1 MGQGDRRPLPPP
13 PPVAGNATE
22 WRYRPLAPPP
32 ATGDGS
38 HRVDPLPPPRA
49 GGDGTV
55 ASTSGRGVFTP
66 LPPPPGGTE
75 TDNLINVVLQ
85 RVGPTGRI
93 DDFVREY
100 YEEIAKQRRPS
111 PEEMEE
117 ARQKYMEHAAGGQGG
132 TSKKKRVRTRRSKQR
147 KSAKK
152 KEKQTSANAG
162 NTGAGVG
169 SAAAEVVDLL
179 SSEEE
184 GEVRDVPLRTPE
196 SEGGEGRGGAGS
208 VESGRVAE
216 TAETEDEPVSLEDEP
231 ISPVLKARP
240 SLQYAAHRVFSD
252 DAEVAALGGSGGG
265 EGEAKT
271 GEGDGTIPR
280 TRTRGRADLV
290 PQWGPQKTMATKAKG
305 PGSKVKGPASRAS
318 ASVLNLLER
327 RKLALVLDL
336 DHTLLNSC
344 MSTEMAD
351 EPEAGLLKFRLDHE
365 RGLGPEGKTL
375 HFVERLQIWTKL
387 RPGVKKFLRQAAAMF
402 EVHVITMGSQ
412 SYADEMR
419 QLIDPGR
426 QHIKGS
432 VIGLGQMDEFGE
444 LRPADKKRLDGEL
457 SGLDSIAVVLDDHV
471 GVWPDHE
478 ENLIEIDRY
487 LYFPSALKQFGMWR
501 HGASLLE
508 KRVDE
513 VADRSTLSAAFEVLR
528 RVHQDFFAERA
539 AHLALANKKA
549 KDAEM
554 ADLAWGLDS
563 ESDGDGEGDGARR
576 KNPEITPN
584 RKDPQVPVTVPEIL
598 ALEKRKILAG
608 TELVFSGVFPLD
620 APPHEQKMWRL
631 AEQFGA
637 RCETQ
642 PGPNT
647 SHVVAKTWGT
657 GKCQW
662 AKENGRHVVS
672 PDWLFCSAF
681 LWSKADERAFN
692 PPDHRK

>member
-1 MGQGDRRPLPPP
+1 M
-13 PPVAGNATE
+13 
-22 WRYRPLAPPP
+22 
-32 ATGDGS
+32 
-38 HRVDPLPPPRA
+38 
-49 GGDGTV
+49 
-55 ASTSGRGVFTP
+55 
-66 LPPPPGGTE
+66 
-75 TDNLINVVLQ
+75 
-85 RVGPTGRI
+85 
-93 DDFVREY
+93 
-100 YEEIAKQRRPS
+100 
-111 PEEMEE
+111 
-117 ARQKYMEHAAGGQGG
+117 
-132 TSKKKRVRTRRSKQR
+132 
-147 KSAKK
+147 
-152 KEKQTSANAG
+152 
-162 NTGAGVG
+162 
-169 SAAAEVVDLL
+169 
-179 SSEEE
+179 
-184 GEVRDVPLRTPE
+184 
-196 SEGGEGRGGAGS
+196 
-208 VESGRVAE
+208 AE
-216 TAETEDEPVSLEDEP
+216 TAETGDEPVSLEDEP

-265 EGEAKT
+265 EGEANMT
-271 GEGDGTIPR
+271 EGDGTIPR

-305 PGSKVKGPASRAS
+305 PGSKVKGPATRAS

-563 ESDGDGEGDGARR
+563 ESDGDGEGDGAGR

-620 APPHEQKMWRL
+620 AAPHTHKMWQL

-662 AKENGRHVVS
+662 AKENGKHVVS

>member
-1 MGQGDRRPLPPP
+1 M
-13 PPVAGNATE
+13 
-22 WRYRPLAPPP
+22 
-32 ATGDGS
+32 
-38 HRVDPLPPPRA
+38 
-49 GGDGTV
+49 

-66 LPPPPGGTE
+66 LPPPPGGME

-152 KEKQTSANAG
+152 KEKQASANAG

-216 TAETEDEPVSLEDEP
+216 TAKTGDEPVSLEDEP

-305 PGSKVKGPASRAS
+305 PGSKVKGPATRAS

-528 RVHQDFFAERA
+528 RVHQDFFA
-539 AHLALANKKA
+539 
-549 KDAEM
+549 
-554 ADLAWGLDS
+554 
-563 ESDGDGEGDGARR
+563 
-576 KNPEITPN
+576 
-584 RKDPQVPVTVPEIL
+584 
-598 ALEKRKILAG
+598 
-608 TELVFSGVFPLD
+608 
-620 APPHEQKMWRL
+620 
-631 AEQFGA
+631 
-637 RCETQ
+637 
-642 PGPNT
+642 
-647 SHVVAKTWGT
+647 
-657 GKCQW
+657 
-662 AKENGRHVVS
+662 
-672 PDWLFCSAF
+672 
-681 LWSKADERAFN
+681 
-692 PPDHRK
+692 

>member
-1 MGQGDRRPLPPP
+1 M
-13 PPVAGNATE
+13 
-22 WRYRPLAPPP
+22 
-32 ATGDGS
+32 
-38 HRVDPLPPPRA
+38 
-49 GGDGTV
+49 
-55 ASTSGRGVFTP
+55 FTP

-152 KEKQTSANAG
+152 KEKQASANAG

-184 GEVRDVPLRTPE
+184 GEVRDVPTRTPE
-196 SEGGEGRGGAGS
+196 SEGGEGRAGAGS

-265 EGEAKT
+265 EGEANM

-290 PQWGPQKTMATKAKG
+290 PQWGPQKTMAKG
-305 PGSKVKGPASRAS
+305 PAAKVKGPATRTRPA
-318 ASVLNLLER
+318 VLNLLER

-563 ESDGDGEGDGARR
+563 ESEGDGEGDGAGR
-576 KNPEITPN
+576 KKPEITPN

-598 ALEKRKILAG
+598 ALEKRKILVG

-620 APPHEQKMWRL
+620 AAPQTHKMWRL

-662 AKENGRHVVS
+662 AKENGKHVVS

>member
-1 MGQGDRRPLPPP
+1 M
-13 PPVAGNATE
+13 
-22 WRYRPLAPPP
+22 
-32 ATGDGS
+32 
-38 HRVDPLPPPRA
+38 
-49 GGDGTV
+49 

-152 KEKQTSANAG
+152 KEKQASANAG

-184 GEVRDVPLRTPE
+184 GEVRNVPMRTPE

-216 TAETEDEPVSLEDEP
+216 TAETGDEPVSLEDEP

-265 EGEAKT
+265 EGEANMR
-271 GEGDGTIPR
+271 EGDGTIPR

-305 PGSKVKGPASRAS
+305 PGSKVKGPATRAS

-563 ESDGDGEGDGARR
+563 ESDGDGEDDGAGR
-576 KNPEITPN
+576 KKPEITPN

-620 APPHEQKMWRL
+620 AAPHTHKMWRL

-662 AKENGRHVVS
+662 AKENGKHVVS

>member
-1 MGQGDRRPLPPP
+1 
-13 PPVAGNATE
+13 
-22 WRYRPLAPPP
+22 
-32 ATGDGS
+32 
-38 HRVDPLPPPRA
+38 
-49 GGDGTV
+49 
-55 ASTSGRGVFTP
+55 
-66 LPPPPGGTE
+66 
-75 TDNLINVVLQ
+75 
-85 RVGPTGRI
+85 
-93 DDFVREY
+93 
-100 YEEIAKQRRPS
+100 
-111 PEEMEE
+111 
-117 ARQKYMEHAAGGQGG
+117 
-132 TSKKKRVRTRRSKQR
+132 
-147 KSAKK
+147 
-152 KEKQTSANAG
+152 
-162 NTGAGVG
+162 
-169 SAAAEVVDLL
+169 
-179 SSEEE
+179 
-184 GEVRDVPLRTPE
+184 
-196 SEGGEGRGGAGS
+196 
-208 VESGRVAE
+208 VAE
-216 TAETEDEPVSLEDEP
+216 TAETGDEPVSLEDEP

-305 PGSKVKGPASRAS
+305 PGSKVKGPATS

-365 RGLGPEGKTL
+365 RGLGPDGKTL

-563 ESDGDGEGDGARR
+563 ESEGDGEGDGAGR

-620 APPHEQKMWRL
+620 AAPQTHKMWRL

-662 AKENGRHVVS
+662 AKENGKHVVS

>member
-1 MGQGDRRPLPPP
+1 M
-13 PPVAGNATE
+13 
-22 WRYRPLAPPP
+22 
-32 ATGDGS
+32 
-38 HRVDPLPPPRA
+38 
-49 GGDGTV
+49 

-152 KEKQTSANAG
+152 KEKQASANAG

-184 GEVRDVPLRTPE
+184 GEVRDVPMRTPE
-196 SEGGEGRGGAGS
+196 SEGGEGRAGAGS

-216 TAETEDEPVSLEDEP
+216 TAETGDEPVSLEDEP

-265 EGEAKT
+265 EGEANMR
-271 GEGDGTIPR
+271 EGDGTIPR

-305 PGSKVKGPASRAS
+305 PGSKVKGPATRAS

-563 ESDGDGEGDGARR
+563 ESDGDGEDDGAGR
-576 KNPEITPN
+576 KKPEITPN

-620 APPHEQKMWRL
+620 AAPHTHKMWRL

-662 AKENGRHVVS
+662 AKENGKHVVS

>member
-1 MGQGDRRPLPPP
+1 
-13 PPVAGNATE
+13 
-22 WRYRPLAPPP
+22 
-32 ATGDGS
+32 
-38 HRVDPLPPPRA
+38 
-49 GGDGTV
+49 
-55 ASTSGRGVFTP
+55 
-66 LPPPPGGTE
+66 
-75 TDNLINVVLQ
+75 
-85 RVGPTGRI
+85 
-93 DDFVREY
+93 
-100 YEEIAKQRRPS
+100 
-111 PEEMEE
+111 
-117 ARQKYMEHAAGGQGG
+117 
-132 TSKKKRVRTRRSKQR
+132 
-147 KSAKK
+147 
-152 KEKQTSANAG
+152 
-162 NTGAGVG
+162 
-169 SAAAEVVDLL
+169 
-179 SSEEE
+179 
-184 GEVRDVPLRTPE
+184 
-196 SEGGEGRGGAGS
+196 
-208 VESGRVAE
+208 VAE
-216 TAETEDEPVSLEDEP
+216 TAETGDDPVCLEDEP

-305 PGSKVKGPASRAS
+305 PGSKVKGPATRAS

-563 ESDGDGEGDGARR
+563 ESEGDGEGDGAGR

-620 APPHEQKMWRL
+620 AAPHTHKMWRL

-662 AKENGRHVVS
+662 AKENGKHVVS

>member
-1 MGQGDRRPLPPP
+1 MR
-13 PPVAGNATE
+13 
-22 WRYRPLAPPP
+22 
-32 ATGDGS
+32 
-38 HRVDPLPPPRA
+38 
-49 GGDGTV
+49 
-55 ASTSGRGVFTP
+55 
-66 LPPPPGGTE
+66 
-75 TDNLINVVLQ
+75 
-85 RVGPTGRI
+85 
-93 DDFVREY
+93 
-100 YEEIAKQRRPS
+100 
-111 PEEMEE
+111 
-117 ARQKYMEHAAGGQGG
+117 
-132 TSKKKRVRTRRSKQR
+132 
-147 KSAKK
+147 
-152 KEKQTSANAG
+152 
-162 NTGAGVG
+162 
-169 SAAAEVVDLL
+169 
-179 SSEEE
+179 
-184 GEVRDVPLRTPE
+184 
-196 SEGGEGRGGAGS
+196 
-208 VESGRVAE
+208 
-216 TAETEDEPVSLEDEP
+216 
-231 ISPVLKARP
+231 
-240 SLQYAAHRVFSD
+240 
-252 DAEVAALGGSGGG
+252 
-265 EGEAKT
+265 
-271 GEGDGTIPR
+271 EGDGTIPR

-305 PGSKVKGPASRAS
+305 PGSKVKGPATRAS

-563 ESDGDGEGDGARR
+563 ESEGDGEGDGAGR

-620 APPHEQKMWRL
+620 AAPQTHKMWRL

-662 AKENGRHVVS
+662 AKENGKHVVS

>member
-1 MGQGDRRPLPPP
+1 
-13 PPVAGNATE
+13 
-22 WRYRPLAPPP
+22 
-32 ATGDGS
+32 
-38 HRVDPLPPPRA
+38 
-49 GGDGTV
+49 
-55 ASTSGRGVFTP
+55 
-66 LPPPPGGTE
+66 
-75 TDNLINVVLQ
+75 
-85 RVGPTGRI
+85 
-93 DDFVREY
+93 
-100 YEEIAKQRRPS
+100 
-111 PEEMEE
+111 MEE

-152 KEKQTSANAG
+152 KEKQASANAG

-184 GEVRDVPLRTPE
+184 GEVRNVPMRTPE

-216 TAETEDEPVSLEDEP
+216 TAETGDEPVSLEDEP

-305 PGSKVKGPASRAS
+305 PGSKVKGPATRAS

-365 RGLGPEGKTL
+365 RGLGPDGKTL

-563 ESDGDGEGDGARR
+563 ESEGDGEGDGAGR

-620 APPHEQKMWRL
+620 AAPQTHKMWRL

-662 AKENGRHVVS
+662 AKENGKHVVS

>member
-1 MGQGDRRPLPPP
+1 M
-13 PPVAGNATE
+13 
-22 WRYRPLAPPP
+22 
-32 ATGDGS
+32 
-38 HRVDPLPPPRA
+38 
-49 GGDGTV
+49 
-55 ASTSGRGVFTP
+55 
-66 LPPPPGGTE
+66 
-75 TDNLINVVLQ
+75 
-85 RVGPTGRI
+85 
-93 DDFVREY
+93 
-100 YEEIAKQRRPS
+100 
-111 PEEMEE
+111 
-117 ARQKYMEHAAGGQGG
+117 
-132 TSKKKRVRTRRSKQR
+132 
-147 KSAKK
+147 
-152 KEKQTSANAG
+152 
-162 NTGAGVG
+162 
-169 SAAAEVVDLL
+169 

-216 TAETEDEPVSLEDEP
+216 TAKTGDEPVSLEDEP

-305 PGSKVKGPASRAS
+305 PGSKVKGPATRAS

-563 ESDGDGEGDGARR
+563 ESEGDGEGDGAGR

-620 APPHEQKMWRL
+620 AAPHTHKMWRL

-662 AKENGRHVVS
+662 AKENGKHVVS

>member
-1 MGQGDRRPLPPP
+1 M
-13 PPVAGNATE
+13 
-22 WRYRPLAPPP
+22 
-32 ATGDGS
+32 
-38 HRVDPLPPPRA
+38 
-49 GGDGTV
+49 
-55 ASTSGRGVFTP
+55 
-66 LPPPPGGTE
+66 PPPPGGTE

-152 KEKQTSANAG
+152 KEKQASANAG

-184 GEVRDVPLRTPE
+184 GEVRDVPTRTPE

-265 EGEAKT
+265 EGEANM

-290 PQWGPQKTMATKAKG
+290 PQWGPQKTMAKG
-305 PGSKVKGPASRAS
+305 PAAKVKGPATRTRPA
-318 ASVLNLLER
+318 VLNLLER

-563 ESDGDGEGDGARR
+563 ESEGDGEGDGAGR
-576 KNPEITPN
+576 KKPEITPN

-620 APPHEQKMWRL
+620 AAPQTHKMWRL

-662 AKENGRHVVS
+662 AKENGKHVVS

>member
-1 MGQGDRRPLPPP
+1 M
-13 PPVAGNATE
+13 
-22 WRYRPLAPPP
+22 
-32 ATGDGS
+32 
-38 HRVDPLPPPRA
+38 
-49 GGDGTV
+49 

-152 KEKQTSANAG
+152 KEKQASANAG

-184 GEVRDVPLRTPE
+184 GEVRDVPTRTPE
-196 SEGGEGRGGAGS
+196 SEGGEGRAGAGS

-290 PQWGPQKTMATKAKG
+290 PQWGPQKTMAKG
-305 PGSKVKGPASRAS
+305 PAAKVKGPATRTRPA
-318 ASVLNLLER
+318 VLNLLER

-563 ESDGDGEGDGARR
+563 ESEGDGEGDGAGR
-576 KNPEITPN
+576 KKPEITPN

-598 ALEKRKILAG
+598 ALEKRKILVG

-620 APPHEQKMWRL
+620 AAPQTHKMWRL

-662 AKENGRHVVS
+662 AKENGKHVVS

>member
-1 MGQGDRRPLPPP
+1 MEGHAP
-13 PPVAGNATE
+13 AGG
-22 WRYRPLAPPP
+22 Y
-32 ATGDGS
+32 GS
-38 HRVDPLPPPRA
+38 HGAHFATRQASENGA
-49 GGDGTV
+49 GDGDGTG
-55 ASTSGRGVFTP
+55 AKEGTPRRKRKKTRRTSRRGV
-66 LPPPPGGTE
+66 
-75 TDNLINVVLQ
+75 
-85 RVGPTGRI
+85 GRAKRAAN
-93 DDFVREY
+93 DD
-100 YEEIAKQRRPS
+100 A
-111 PEEMEE
+111 E
-117 ARQKYMEHAAGGQGG
+117 AGAAHARA
-132 TSKKKRVRTRRSKQR
+132 V
-147 KSAKK
+147 SAP
-152 KEKQTSANAG
+152 
-162 NTGAGVG
+162 
-169 SAAAEVVDLL
+169 VDVIEL

-184 GEVRDVPLRTPE
+184 GEVRDDVPGMVAPRRRSE
-196 SEGGEGRGGAGS
+196 GNDGSEGGAGADPPTPKGS
-208 VESGRVAE
+208 SDLGESSGLGE
-216 TAETEDEPVSLEDEP
+216 SDDEP
-231 ISPVLKARP
+231 IVSPVLSARP
-240 SLQYAAHRVFSD
+240 SLQEAAHRVFSD
-252 DAEVAALGGSGGG
+252 DVGIGGG
-265 EGEAKT
+265 DTKGTAPPREAGVTRARASRRIAPGRGEPRGVQRGPRGVWADAT
-271 GEGDGTIPR
+271 GPATVTGPA
-280 TRTRGRADLV
+280 TR
-290 PQWGPQKTMATKAKG
+290 
-305 PGSKVKGPASRAS
+305 ASRA
-318 ASVLNLLER
+318 VLKLLER

-344 MSTEMAD
+344 MSTEMD
-351 EPEAGLLKFRLDHE
+351 EEPEASLLKFRLDHE
-365 RGLGPEGKTL
+365 KGLGPEGRTL

-387 RPGVKKFLRQAAAMF
+387 RPGVKKFLRQVASMF
-402 EVHVITMGSQ
+402 EVHVITMGTQ

-444 LRPADKKRLDGEL
+444 LQPADKKRLDGEL

-487 LYFPSALKQFGMWR
+487 LYFPSALKQFGVWR

-508 KRVDE
+508 KKVDE
-513 VADRSTLSAAFEVLR
+513 IADRSTLAAAFEVLR

-539 AHLALANKKA
+539 GHLALANKKA
-549 KDAEM
+549 KDAAM
-554 ADLAWGLDS
+554 AELARGLDS
-563 ESDGDGEGDGARR
+563 ESEDADNEAQEKPESTELETTPGRR
-576 KNPEITPN
+576 
-584 RKDPQVPVTVPEIL
+584 DPQVPVTVPEIL
-598 ALEKRKILAG
+598 ALEKKKVLAG
-608 TELVFSGVFPLD
+608 IGLVFSGVFPLD

>member
-1 MGQGDRRPLPPP
+1 M
-13 PPVAGNATE
+13 
-22 WRYRPLAPPP
+22 
-32 ATGDGS
+32 
-38 HRVDPLPPPRA
+38 
-49 GGDGTV
+49 

-85 RVGPTGRI
+85 RVGPRGRI

-152 KEKQTSANAG
+152 KEKQASANAG

-252 DAEVAALGGSGGG
+252 EAEVAALGGSSGGG
-265 EGEAKT
+265 GEAKT

-508 KRVDE
+508 RRVDE

-563 ESDGDGEGDGARR
+563 ESDGDGEGDGAGR

-584 RKDPQVPVTVPEIL
+584 HKDPQVPVTVPEIL

-620 APPHEQKMWRL
+620 AAPHTHKMWRL

-662 AKENGRHVVS
+662 AKENGKHVVS

>member
-1 MGQGDRRPLPPP
+1 M
-13 PPVAGNATE
+13 
-22 WRYRPLAPPP
+22 
-32 ATGDGS
+32 
-38 HRVDPLPPPRA
+38 
-49 GGDGTV
+49 
-55 ASTSGRGVFTP
+55 
-66 LPPPPGGTE
+66 PPPPGGTE

-152 KEKQTSANAG
+152 KEKQASANAG

-184 GEVRDVPLRTPE
+184 GEVRDVPMRTPE
-196 SEGGEGRGGAGS
+196 SEGGEGRAGAGS

-216 TAETEDEPVSLEDEP
+216 TAETGDEPVSLEDEP

-265 EGEAKT
+265 EGEANMR
-271 GEGDGTIPR
+271 EGDGTIPR

-305 PGSKVKGPASRAS
+305 PGSKVKGPATRAS

-563 ESDGDGEGDGARR
+563 ESDGDGEDDGAGR
-576 KNPEITPN
+576 KKPEITPN

-620 APPHEQKMWRL
+620 AAPHTHKMWRL

-662 AKENGRHVVS
+662 AKENGKHVVS

>member
-1 MGQGDRRPLPPP
+1 
-13 PPVAGNATE
+13 
-22 WRYRPLAPPP
+22 
-32 ATGDGS
+32 
-38 HRVDPLPPPRA
+38 
-49 GGDGTV
+49 
-55 ASTSGRGVFTP
+55 
-66 LPPPPGGTE
+66 
-75 TDNLINVVLQ
+75 
-85 RVGPTGRI
+85 
-93 DDFVREY
+93 
-100 YEEIAKQRRPS
+100 
-111 PEEMEE
+111 
-117 ARQKYMEHAAGGQGG
+117 MEHAAGGQGG

-152 KEKQTSANAG
+152 KEKQASANAG

-184 GEVRDVPLRTPE
+184 GEVRDVPMRTPE

-216 TAETEDEPVSLEDEP
+216 TAETGDEPVSLEDEP

-305 PGSKVKGPASRAS
+305 PGSKVKGPATRAS

-365 RGLGPEGKTL
+365 RGLGPDGKTL

-563 ESDGDGEGDGARR
+563 ESEGDGEGDGAGR

-620 APPHEQKMWRL
+620 AAPQTHKMWRL

-662 AKENGRHVVS
+662 AKENGKHVVS